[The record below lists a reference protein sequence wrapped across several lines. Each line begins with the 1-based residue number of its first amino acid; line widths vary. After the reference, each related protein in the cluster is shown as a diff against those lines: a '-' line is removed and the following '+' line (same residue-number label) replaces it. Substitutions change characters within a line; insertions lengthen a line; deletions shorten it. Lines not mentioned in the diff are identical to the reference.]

1 MHWEDITEEK
11 RKELSDLYYRKP
23 KYEDVVREFKKVS
36 GGNNKITRYYFK
48 DLMAKVKMA
57 RAKWTIEEVFQSR
70 EVLGIFVGRV
80 HNQKFFTDDHTNS
93 EMTKIETA
101 IRVGGAGIAYKP
113 ANFPLKT
120 IDGIL
125 ARYNSNGN
133 YYDYSCGWGARLLSS
148 LRNGVNYYG
157 TDPNY
162 ELTERLDQLA
172 KDYQKECGFFCPNV
186 DIRTSG
192 SEVYHPEWEGKM
204 GLAFSSPPYFNLE
217 DYRIG
222 EQSVKLNPEYA
233 DWLENYMRP
242 TFENIYKYLTPD
254 GHFIINIKNF
264 KKYAME
270 TDARTIAEEVG
281 FKFSHYEVLDV
292 ADRPNTFKKD
302 ELDLS
307 EKIQVFTK

>member
-1 MHWEDITEEK
+1 
-11 RKELSDLYYRKP
+11 
-23 KYEDVVREFKKVS
+23 
-36 GGNNKITRYYFK
+36 
-48 DLMAKVKMA
+48 
-57 RAKWTIEEVFQSR
+57 
-70 EVLGIFVGRV
+70 
-80 HNQKFFTDDHTNS
+80 
-93 EMTKIETA
+93 
-101 IRVGGAGIAYKP
+101 
-113 ANFPLKT
+113 
-120 IDGIL
+120 
-125 ARYNSNGN
+125 
-133 YYDYSCGWGARLLSS
+133 
-148 LRNGVNYYG
+148 
-157 TDPNY
+157 
-162 ELTERLDQLA
+162 
-172 KDYQKECGFFCPNV
+172 
-186 DIRTSG
+186 
-192 SEVYHPEWEGKM
+192 M